1 MLWKRRSILQTLL
14 VSIAGA
20 ALLAYLVT
28 RLLIPENAAYGLSLR
43 DRLTSEYLLARLN
56 DAWRPLA
63 VFVLISMAG
72 IWLVLCKVLAPIKE
86 LSLQA
91 RRIGPANL
99 NERLPLARAPV
110 ELAPLVHA
118 FNASLDRLEE
128 AWKSQRSFS
137 ANAAHELRTPLAA
150 LRAQVESLLGPE
162 ERKQAVA
169 EFDRLSRT
177 INQLLILA
185 DGEHNPQRRSDP
197 FDLAALA
204 LATASQ
210 TAAEFVQSGRRIEMI
225 RPERVIL
232 CLGDYVLVGLAIRN
246 LLENTL
252 RHTPVGSTTTVMFD
266 DQGVLH
272 VLDDGDGVAPEF
284 AARAFE
290 PFSRGDPHGAGA
302 GLGLSIVSRIA
313 MAHGGRAWLADR
325 SSGACFCLQ
334 LPLADDT
341 ERSRSV

>member
-1 MLWKRRSILQTLL
+1 MFWKRRSILQTLL
-14 VSIAGA
+14 ISIAGA
-20 ALLAYLVT
+20 ALLAYLMT
-28 RLLIPENAAYGLSLR
+28 RFLVPDNDVYGLSLR
-43 DRLTSEYLLARLN
+43 DRLSSEYFIDQLN
-56 DAWRPLA
+56 EAWHALF
-63 VFVLISMAG
+63 VFILITMTG
-72 IWLVLCKVLAPIKE
+72 IWLVLRKILSPIKE

-91 RRIGPANL
+91 RQIGPASL
-99 NERLPLARAPV
+99 NERLPLARTPF

-150 LRAQVESLLGPE
+150 LRAQVESLLGPD

-177 INQLLILA
+177 ISQLLILA
-185 DGEHNPQRRSDP
+185 EGEHNPRRRREP

-210 TAAEFVQSGRRIEMI
+210 SAAEFVQSGRRIEMI
-225 RPERVIL
+225 RPERVIP
-232 CLGDYVLVGLAIRN
+232 CRGDHVLVGLAIRN

-252 RHTPVGSTTTVMFD
+252 RHTPVGSTTTVMFND
-266 DQGVLH
+266 HDVLH
-272 VLDDGDGVAPEF
+272 VLDNGGGIAPAF

-290 PFSRGDPHGAGA
+290 PFARGDPHGTGA

-313 MAHGGRAWLADR
+313 LAHGGRAWLEDR
-325 SSGACFCLQ
+325 PSGACFCLQ
-334 LPLADDT
+334 LPLGHEA
-341 ERSRSV
+341 EWSEP

>member
-43 DRLTSEYLLARLN
+43 DRLASDYLLARLN

-72 IWLVLCKVLAPIKE
+72 IWLVLRKVLAPIKE

-169 EFDRLSRT
+169 EFDRLSR
-177 INQLLILA
+177 
-185 DGEHNPQRRSDP
+185 QRFLFTS
-197 FDLAALA
+197 FD
-204 LATASQ
+204 
-210 TAAEFVQSGRRIEMI
+210 
-225 RPERVIL
+225 
-232 CLGDYVLVGLAIRN
+232 
-246 LLENTL
+246 TL
-252 RHTPVGSTTTVMFD
+252 
-266 DQGVLH
+266 
-272 VLDDGDGVAPEF
+272 
-284 AARAFE
+284 
-290 PFSRGDPHGAGA
+290 
-302 GLGLSIVSRIA
+302 
-313 MAHGGRAWLADR
+313 
-325 SSGACFCLQ
+325 
-334 LPLADDT
+334 
-341 ERSRSV
+341 